1 MEITVRSGGSTQ
13 GREHVAIQWDA
24 APDRRRR
31 SAQRFATVPDVH
43 VARLHLPRAPLL
55 LLCAFALTLAATVA
69 GCGGSKPSRE
79 QVLTSY
85 GQELREAISTK
96 VADEPRKARMLAILD
111 QLDAMN
117 RRFTKE
123 TRDFIESYRELNAD
137 YDAPRPAFDR
147 LFADYSA
154 KLKDIC
160 IKAGQTPTAEQL
172 QQLQAALA
180 SANANQAE
188 LTAASKHIQTWAKA
202 NCTG

>member
-55 LLCAFALTLAATVA
+55 LLCAFAVTLAATVA

-117 RRFTKE
+117 RRFTQE

-154 KLKDIC
+154 KRV
-160 IKAGQTPTAEQL
+160 KARSEALDLHFQ
-172 QQLQAALA
+172 LA
-180 SANANQAE
+180 SVATADEWNAIGKAE
-188 LTAASKHIQTWAKA
+188 TKLYEELNAAPLSEEKPK
-202 NCTG
+202 